1 MVELSNERVEQILN
15 EETVKTEE
23 LKTIL
28 RGIYTRYMRLF
39 EKYLSDIDAL
49 NDDEIEK
56 LKNYHE
62 ETRSLVKYYYLDI
75 PLDTCILISEF
86 EDEYSCKMLGA
97 DWHEF
102 IFGKYKEFKD
112 KNRDGK
118 KSEEVLKAEFEEK
131 TLESFYDAMD
141 YVFRDSFGTESK
153 TASETAD
160 GIAGL
165 LFGE

>member
-75 PLDTCILISEF
+75 PLDTCILI
-86 EDEYSCKMLGA
+86 
-97 DWHEF
+97 
-102 IFGKYKEFKD
+102 
-112 KNRDGK
+112 
-118 KSEEVLKAEFEEK
+118 KAEFEEK

-141 YVFRDSFGTESK
+141 YVFRDIFGTESK